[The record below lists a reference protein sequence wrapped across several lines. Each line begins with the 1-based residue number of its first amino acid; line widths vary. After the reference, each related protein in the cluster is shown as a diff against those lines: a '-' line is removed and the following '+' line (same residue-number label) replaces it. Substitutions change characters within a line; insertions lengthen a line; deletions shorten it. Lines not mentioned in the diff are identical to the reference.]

1 LSAASIPLDPRIRGR
16 RTLLGI
22 AALFFVPVA
31 IAFALYYGSAWRPGH
46 RTNHGE
52 LIAPARPLPEVALPR
67 ADGAAADARLFHGKW
82 TLVYLGDGTCDP
94 NCREALYTLRQTR
107 LALANEMG
115 RVQRVFLATSGCC
128 DAQFLSREHP
138 GLVTLDA
145 SGEAAA
151 PLLARFPADG
161 RDRGIFVVDP
171 LGNLMLRF
179 DLRQNPKGL
188 LQDLKKL
195 LALSQIG

>member
-1 LSAASIPLDPRIRGR
+1 MSAASIPLDPRIRGR

-22 AALFFVPVA
+22 AALFFVPLA
-31 IAFALYYGSAWRPGH
+31 LAFALYYGSAWRPGH

-52 LIAPARPLPEVALPR
+52 LIAPARPLPDVALR
-67 ADGAAADARLFHGKW
+67 TADGTPADARLFHGRW
-82 TLVYLGDGTCDP
+82 TLVYLGDGACDSE
-94 NCREALYTLRQTR
+94 CRAALYTLRQSR

-115 RVQRVFLATSGCC
+115 RVQRVFLATSDCC
-128 DAQFLSREHP
+128 DTRFLSLEHP
-138 GLVTLDA
+138 GLVALDA

-161 RDRGIFVVDP
+161 RERQVFLVDP